1 MVLPFCVFDFLDV
14 LRLLPLRI
22 FSKDSKSIDKRL
34 TLSATSYLECIHG
47 DITGRPPEIDC
58 ELEKSIQTF
67 LRNSINEKFVASAHD
82 ISDGGL
88 AIALAECCIAS
99 DFGANCEIPN
109 SNHRLDRLLFGE
121 GGARILLSISP
132 QNEIAWKALLK
143 EVNEKT
149 KQMREMKTQL
159 GKNICNYMT
168 ENNLN
173 DHIEISDGELRFF
186 EKKEYTPLSFGYIE
200 KRLHEIIAD
209 DEQVNFI
216 IKYLKDKRET
226 NVSLDIKRH
235 YNK

>member
-1 MVLPFCVFDFLDV
+1 MSSQAQLVEKQNKEKLIENVQKWVL
-14 LRLLPLRI
+14 I
-22 FSKDSKSIDKRL
+22 
-34 TLSATSYLECIHG
+34 
-47 DITGRPPEIDC
+47 
-58 ELEKSIQTF
+58 
-67 LRNSINEKFVASAHD
+67 
-82 ISDGGL
+82 
-88 AIALAECCIAS
+88 
-99 DFGANCEIPN
+99 
-109 SNHRLDRLLFGE
+109 E
-121 GGARILLSISP
+121 G
-132 QNEIAWKALLK
+132 KLK

-149 KQMREMKTQL
+149 KQMRDMKTQL

-168 ENNLN
+168 EHNLN

>member
-1 MVLPFCVFDFLDV
+1 MSSQAQLVEKQNKEKLIENVQKWVL
-14 LRLLPLRI
+14 I
-22 FSKDSKSIDKRL
+22 
-34 TLSATSYLECIHG
+34 
-47 DITGRPPEIDC
+47 
-58 ELEKSIQTF
+58 
-67 LRNSINEKFVASAHD
+67 
-82 ISDGGL
+82 
-88 AIALAECCIAS
+88 
-99 DFGANCEIPN
+99 
-109 SNHRLDRLLFGE
+109 E
-121 GGARILLSISP
+121 G
-132 QNEIAWKALLK
+132 KLK